1 MKSPNATS
9 MHFNFN
15 EFKIPSGAEVFI
27 YSPDHQYVAGK
38 YDQRSVLPDGG
49 FYAQDIPGE
58 EMILEYY
65 QPVNVEGAPAI
76 SIYQVGHMYRETTN
90 DKGYHGDAV
99 GTCHINAIC
108 PEVDPKSEYTAISTM
123 LDEVSASDNKNRL
136 CKFPARTKY
145 VADYKKIPFNIFLKH
160 QLILVRE
167 LGFEPDFSHNDS
179 SGQLFNIEAGS
190 FLESEVK
197 FQKNSHHFELHT
209 INSLILINNSELADC
224 QSISFTDE
232 EQASIID
239 FFIKYISYHLEK
251 SFYYSGYKL
260 IK

>member
-1 MKSPNATS
+1 
-9 MHFNFN
+9 
-15 EFKIPSGAEVFI
+15 
-27 YSPDHQYVAGK
+27 
-38 YDQRSVLPDGG
+38 
-49 FYAQDIPGE
+49 
-58 EMILEYY
+58 MILSDSGIILNSKKQGDTSKILTFFTLEKGIIRSIAK
-65 QPVNVEGAPAI
+65 GA
-76 SIYQVGHMYRETTN
+76 RN
-90 DKGYHGDAV
+90 
-99 GTCHINAIC
+99 
-108 PEVDPKSEYTAISTM
+108 PKNKLS
-123 LDEVSASDNKNRL
+123 SASDILNI
-136 CKFPARTKY
+136 CEISY
-145 VADYKKIPFNIFLKH
+145 YYKKTSDLHLLSKSEKKHNHYKLYESFMHLNFGIMIAESVLNSLHDNDSHPYLYDFTEKCIIALNDLPDYPFNIFLKH

-167 LGFEPDFSHNDS
+167 LGFEPDFSHSDS